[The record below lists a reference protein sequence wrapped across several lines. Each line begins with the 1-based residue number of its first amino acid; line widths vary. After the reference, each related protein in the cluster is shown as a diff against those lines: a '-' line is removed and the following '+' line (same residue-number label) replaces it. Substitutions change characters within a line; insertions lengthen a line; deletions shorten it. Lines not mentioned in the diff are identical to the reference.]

1 MNDLLVDITPEH
13 YEAYATEGT
22 SPWNAYLKE
31 RILEEAA
38 SITSPRKKILD
49 IGMGTGHMLFD
60 LFQSQKLTDYSF
72 YGVDIDPR
80 MVRFCVKKCSELKCQ
95 HVFNIVE
102 ASVSNLPFP
111 DNLFSMIYARS
122 VIHHW
127 AEPATGLQELCRVL
141 DSGGRIII
149 HEPLADAEETALGVF
164 NQSRSE
170 CGMTD
175 MSTEEKF
182 TLASL
187 TALMHCC
194 DLDGISWTVTRGEG
208 LAALGCEIFIK
219 KA

>member
-102 ASVSNLPFP
+102 ASVSNLPFGVLRR
-111 DNLFSMIYARS
+111 NRRNFRHS
-122 VIHHW
+122 
-127 AEPATGLQELCRVL
+127 ELV
-141 DSGGRIII
+141 D
-149 HEPLADAEETALGVF
+149 F
-164 NQSRSE
+164 
-170 CGMTD
+170 
-175 MSTEEKF
+175 
-182 TLASL
+182 
-187 TALMHCC
+187 
-194 DLDGISWTVTRGEG
+194 
-208 LAALGCEIFIK
+208 
-219 KA
+219 